1 MIGTS
6 TSDYVLIRTS
16 ITLLRA
22 ITPLSILYVALIP
35 FVPRHRLPR
44 VVEAW
49 PIAEAAFYL
58 LFYLPRKHF
67 LQRPAEHPPPLE
79 RDERRQ
85 LLQRCLE
92 EVHDPDRY
100 LSKWF
105 LDAPLS
111 EIKKENVKAFFRW
124 VFLNTGVSHPDDDEE
139 LEGYVQQM
147 EEAFGRKLEDGR
159 GSARPLTL
167 TLDRVKMV
175 HRSLLWYQVSLPDI

>member
-22 ITPLSILYVALIP
+22 ITPLSIFYVALIP
-35 FVPRHRLPR
+35 FIPRHRLPR

-49 PIAEAAFYL
+49 PIAETAFYF
-58 LFYLPRKHF
+58 LFYLPRRHF
-67 LQRPAEHPPPLE
+67 LQRPAQHPPPLE
-79 RDERRQ
+79 REERQ
-85 LLQRCLE
+85 ELLQRSLE
-92 EVHDPDRY
+92 EVHDPNRY

-111 EIKKENVKAFFRW
+111 EIKRENVIEFFRW
-124 VFLNTGVSHPDDDEE
+124 VFLNTDVSHSEDDEE
-139 LEGYVQQM
+139 LEEYVRQM

-159 GSARPLTL
+159 GSAKSLRL
-167 TLDRVKMV
+167 TLDRVKML
-175 HRSLLWYQVSLPDI
+175 HRSLLWYQVSPP